1 MSTSCEVLTPLR
13 HCVNV
18 RIVAKSDVN
27 LMNAQN
33 LSVVFSPTIMRDK
46 DGSRQILDM
55 QATTLCVKFL
65 IEHANTLFSTH
76 RPSVSLD
83 RTVEASAIP
92 ARIRDRI

>member
-1 MSTSCEVLTPLR
+1 MT
-13 HCVNV
+13 
-18 RIVAKSDVN
+18 
-27 LMNAQN
+27 AQN

-46 DGSRQILDM
+46 DGSRQIVDM
-55 QATTLCVKFL
+55 SATTTCVKFL